1 MSNRIAAAGSQ
12 WGTVELSDRFGGDT
26 PDEIITKLICI
37 VIDRFDDIA
46 LEHGLHLLW
55 VPHTSE
61 VLGEAEE
68 LSRLT
73 MEEYEAIDQYRR
85 QALADV
91 WAAVCDE
98 VRTEDGD
105 IVPAKVRAQ
114 VLALDWSV

>member
-61 VLGEAEE
+61 VLGEADE
-68 LSRLT
+68 LGRLT
-73 MEEYEAIDQYRR
+73 MEEYEAIDDFRE
-85 QALADV
+85 QAIAEV
-91 WAAVCDE
+91 WAAVCGE
-98 VRTEDGD
+98 QRTEDGD
-105 IVPAKVRAQ
+105 TVPVEITAA
-114 VLALDWSV
+114 VLAAWSE